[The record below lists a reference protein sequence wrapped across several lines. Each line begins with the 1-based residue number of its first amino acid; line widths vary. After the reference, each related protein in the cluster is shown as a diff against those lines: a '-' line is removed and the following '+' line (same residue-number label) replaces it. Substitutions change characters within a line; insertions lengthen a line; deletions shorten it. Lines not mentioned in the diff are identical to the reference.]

1 MLVSIAT
8 IIAFVGVWRIKRPLD
23 PVEARVREY
32 GADLAVPGSPE
43 YVGAGTLLSR
53 VNRAF
58 SRLSLGARLA
68 EELAQA
74 DLPLTAAEFAM
85 LVVGAAIAGFLLGA
99 WRVGPV
105 LGLALGA
112 LFAYVPILHIRR
124 EKKRRQNAFTE
135 QLPDVLTLT
144 VGALRAGYGLSQ
156 ALQVLV
162 DQLPQPAAKEFARV
176 MRGVALGVPMQ
187 RALHD
192 MAERINTDDVQLVVT
207 AISVQHEM
215 GGNLAETLDTIGETV
230 GDRLRI
236 QREIRVLTSEER
248 LTGNILAALPALLGV
263 VMYTLNPRFM
273 SQLLAP
279 GWVRVLP
286 VVAVLMQ
293 IAGFLVMRRIAD
305 IEV

>member
-1 MLVSIAT
+1 
-8 IIAFVGVWRIKRPLD
+8 
-23 PVEARVREY
+23 
-32 GADLAVPGSPE
+32 
-43 YVGAGTLLSR
+43 LSR
-53 VNRAF
+53 LNRAL

-74 DLPLTAAEFAM
+74 DLPLTAAELAM
-85 LVVGAAIAGFLLGA
+85 LVVGASVAGFSLGA
-99 WRVGPV
+99 WRVGPGLGLV
-105 LGLALGA
+105 LGAVFGCA
-112 LFAYVPILHIRR
+112 PILHVRR
-124 EKKRRQNAFTE
+124 AIKRRQSAFTQ
-135 QLPDVLTLT
+135 QLPDILTLT

-162 DQLPQPAAKEFARV
+162 DQLPEPASKEFARV
-176 MRGVALGVPMQ
+176 MRGVALGVPIQ
-187 RALHD
+187 QALRD

-207 AISVQHEM
+207 AINVQYEM
-215 GGNLAETLDTIGETV
+215 GGNLAETLDIIGETV
-230 GDRLRI
+230 SDRLRI

-263 VMYTLNPRFM
+263 VLYTMNPGFM

-279 GWVRVLP
+279 GWVRALP
-286 VVAVLMQ
+286 AAAVVMQ